1 MLRPSHKFRS
11 NLDSISISVLRTA
24 FVVLHWHW
32 HGIAFCHAF
41 VAGPS
46 VCVPGLQF
54 QSKLCRRT
62 AFFAEIKRIYD
73 FYLRTRDTSPPHPR
87 NQYLVEPCTTALYDC
102 LPGTYSFVP
111 WTSVTSRVSYEY
123 NIYVQLN
130 TAGRAY
136 THSYIILVHS
146 ARAFWISTIRS
157 VQHELQQHERDQPD
171 SFPCTRMHPALPCL
185 TQHFGAVHT

>member
-87 NQYLVEPCTTALYDC
+87 NQYQVPGRTLYDC
-102 LPGTYSFVP
+102 LVRLPAWYVLVRTLDLCYVPGIVRVQYLRPAQHSRQGVYS
-111 WTSVTSRVSYEY
+111 
-123 NIYVQLN
+123 
-130 TAGRAY
+130 
-136 THSYIILVHS
+136 LVYH
-146 ARAFWISTIRS
+146 
-157 VQHELQQHERDQPD
+157 
-171 SFPCTRMHPALPCL
+171 TR
-185 TQHFGAVHT
+185 T